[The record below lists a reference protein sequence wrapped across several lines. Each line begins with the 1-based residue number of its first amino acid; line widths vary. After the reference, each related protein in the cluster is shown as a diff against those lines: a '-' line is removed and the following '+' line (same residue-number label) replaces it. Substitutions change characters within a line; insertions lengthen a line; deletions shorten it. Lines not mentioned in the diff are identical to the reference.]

1 MTGSNMQYLD
11 NIGSYLPGLPVE
23 SAWQFL
29 QGIDTL
35 YLAVAGEQLI
45 LKFCVFVINLKL
57 SDTNSC
63 ILTIQSKKK
72 YFNGYM
78 KITMYN
84 HYEKNVS
91 RIGNEIKITEP
102 CRRSWCSTIEPCKC
116 WLKNTAKV
124 A

>member
-91 RIGNEIKITEP
+91 RIGN
-102 CRRSWCSTIEPCKC
+102 
-116 WLKNTAKV
+116 
-124 A
+124 